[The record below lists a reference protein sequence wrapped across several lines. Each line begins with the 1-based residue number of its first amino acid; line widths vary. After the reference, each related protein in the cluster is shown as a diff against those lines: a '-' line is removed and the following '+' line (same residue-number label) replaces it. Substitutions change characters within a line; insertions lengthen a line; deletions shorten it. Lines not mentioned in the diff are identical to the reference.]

1 MVPWEIALLNARR
14 MGKRGVNEWKPGAGT
29 VGAHEMALV
38 LA

>member
-1 MVPWEIALLNARR
+1 MPGV